1 MAAAHVQV
9 APLGVAKGRRGRL
22 CAACKHPGHLEKSGW
37 LVCFNLIEQYMNV
50 RNQILSFAFFVS
62 GLACGQENY
71 PYRSSEWNAEKQR
84 AWAILYNEFPE
95 YTSTEPA
102 LRETYGWIQQ
112 WDAWAKVN
120 DPELYNNPMKP
131 LIYARRQKAA
141 EIESATKA
149 AKHAAE
155 TEERRK
161 ALAQEAATYRQA
173 NVQDPQQVIWKQPPT
188 AGNSGR
194 GGLTDS
200 ALGTIWLGG
209 TIIVIITFA
218 IAWALH
224 WIIRPRH
231 GAISATDLGR
241 KWAAWIVAIATI
253 TMLPAFFRKLD
264 GDAIA
269 LWAIAAFGW
278 GTLAFFIGW
287 IVGLFKFRKGHG
299 AEPSPSISP
308 PPLTTALAAD
318 TPKNN
323 LEKAPDLQALD
334 KLTISQDAKIKNQES
349 PLIMNNNEFEVEIPE
364 GQKVENGYV
373 EMRHNTQY
381 SLNLKNHRWVPCDA
395 QVTID
400 GIHVGTWRI
409 ESRGEV
415 QIERPVHDTGHFTF
429 FQVGTEEADMAGITK
444 NPDNGLIS
452 VTFKPK
458 KESNALRAGPLPGAT
473 GLSGESSQRFVDAI
487 EIEHDMSRAFT
498 IHIRLISK
506 QPNIRPLSPH
516 STPIPPPVG

>member
-1 MAAAHVQV
+1 M
-9 APLGVAKGRRGRL
+9 
-22 CAACKHPGHLEKSGW
+22 
-37 LVCFNLIEQYMNV
+37 
-50 RNQILSFAFFVS
+50 SFAIFVS
-62 GLACGQENY
+62 GLACGQENS

-84 AWAILYNEFPE
+84 AWAVIYNEFPE

-112 WDAWAKVN
+112 WDEWAKVN

-173 NVQDPQQVIWKQPPT
+173 NVQDPQQVILKQPPT
-188 AGNSGR
+188 GGNSGR

-209 TIIVIITFA
+209 TIIIILSLGV
-218 IAWALH
+218 AWGLH

-231 GAISATDLGR
+231 GAKSAISFGR
-241 KWAAWIVAIATI
+241 KWAAWAVAISTI
-253 TMLPAFFRKLD
+253 SMLPSFFRKLD
-264 GDAIA
+264 GSSLA
-269 LWAIAAFGW
+269 LWAIGVVGW
-278 GTLAFFIGW
+278 GILAFLIGW
-287 IVGLFKFRKGHG
+287 IIGLFKFRRKTG
-299 AEPSPSISP
+299 EDPSPAFSP
-308 PPLTTALAAD
+308 PPLTEALAAN

-323 LEKAPDLQALD
+323 LEKTPDVQALG
-334 KLTISQDAKIKNQES
+334 KLTISQDARTKNQES
-349 PLIMNNNEFEVEIPE
+349 PLNMNNNEFEVEIPE
-364 GQKVENGYV
+364 GQKLENGYV
-373 EMRHNTQY
+373 EMGHNTQY
-381 SLNLKNHRWVPCDA
+381 SLNLKNHRLVPCDA
-395 QVTID
+395 EVTID

-409 ESRGEV
+409 ESRGEI
-415 QIERPVHDTGHFTF
+415 QIERPVHDTGYFTF

-458 KESNALRAGPLPGAT
+458 KERFVLNAGPLPGAT
-473 GLSGESSQRFVDAI
+473 GLSGESSQRFVNAI

-506 QPNIRPLSPH
+506 QPNIRPLAPR